1 MPCFPASPTASQ
13 VLPVLLGPHEIHSTR
28 KNSFSPPDFSL
39 VSEPSTA
46 TQVGLAHASAGGF
59 ARSCGL
65 GGDFSLSCDRT
76 SSHLGKS
83 LILGAGQQALT
94 ATAQISKIWAVGKG
108 EKGSHRNMEPRIS
121 AASLLPPASP
131 QLLTN
136 LDVEEHA
143 GFGAEAT
150 TNTSF
155 SLKLPTLGGHVGPIA
170 HPTAGPT
177 IAPHRHR
184 HVSHPCT
191 VSLSPWHRCPS
202 MSPPPDVPSCP
213 LTDTTAPRGTQ
224 RLLPGL
230 CFPPGTK
237 WPRRKECRD

>member
-1 MPCFPASPTASQ
+1 MASQ
-13 VLPVLLGPHEIHSTR
+13 VVPVLLGPLGIHSTR
-28 KNSFSPPDFSL
+28 KNSFSPTNFSP

-46 TQVGLAHASAGGF
+46 TQVGLGCTGAEGF

-65 GGDFSLSCDRT
+65 GGDFGLSCDRT

-83 LILGAGQQALT
+83 LILGAGQQGLT
-94 ATAQISKIWAVGKG
+94 AVAQISKFWAVGKG
-108 EKGSHRNMEPRIS
+108 EKGSHRSMESRIS
-121 AASLLPPASP
+121 AASLLPLTSP

-136 LDVEEHA
+136 LDVEVHA
-143 GFGAEAT
+143 RFGAETT
-150 TNTSF
+150 TNISF
-155 SLKLPTLGGHVGPIA
+155 FLKLPILGGHMGPIA
-170 HPTAGPT
+170 HPTAGPS
-177 IAPHRHR
+177 IAPHHQQ
-184 HVSHPCT
+184 HVLHPCT

-202 MSPPPDVPSCP
+202 MSPPPNVPSRP